1 MELSGGLGE
10 RPGARRGVADEV
22 GQGIADT
29 EESRDSRDRPHRG
42 RTVTVGIDRLGN
54 RGVAGGEAEQ
64 AADLREDGLLVGAD
78 QPGRTDLDRLRMI
91 RTLAKHQD
99 GFAEGRGLL
108 LQPAGIGQ
116 DDTRCLQQ
124 LDELTVGEG
133 IAGDDVVQADQW
145 G

>member
-1 MELSGGLGE
+1 M
-10 RPGARRGVADEV
+10 ADEV

-78 QPGRTDLDRLRMI
+78 QPGRTDLDRLRTI
-91 RTLAKHQD
+91 RPSTS
-99 GFAEGRGLL
+99 
-108 LQPAGIGQ
+108 
-116 DDTRCLQQ
+116 TR
-124 LDELTVGEG
+124 TRSARAATWASWVTMTR
-133 IAGDDVVQADQW
+133 VVPEACT
-145 G
+145 